1 MEKLAL
7 LGGTPVVTEKA
18 PEEMFK
24 WPIITAEDVANV
36 VDVVIN
42 NKFSLVAT
50 YNPFLSIL
58 TTSPK
63 AQELFSLITSV
74 SKILTNVPLK

>member
-18 PEEMFK
+18 PEDLFK

-42 NKFSLVAT
+42 NKFS
-50 YNPFLSIL
+50 Y
-58 TTSPK
+58 
-63 AQELFSLITSV
+63 EDITH
-74 SKILTNVPLK
+74 KF